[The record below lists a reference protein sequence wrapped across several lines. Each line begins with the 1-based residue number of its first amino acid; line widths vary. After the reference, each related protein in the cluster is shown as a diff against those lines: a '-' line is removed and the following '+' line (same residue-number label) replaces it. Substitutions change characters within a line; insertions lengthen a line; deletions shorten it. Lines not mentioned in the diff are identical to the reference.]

1 MDREKIEGEENA
13 RGERKRGVICVVCCV
28 CERGKKRNCIQL
40 EERKAARSKKKRR
53 IKKRKKETRR
63 FGNRANF
70 NLSEKRQRFK
80 KKERKKDTIVESL
93 GQENEIKTS
102 GSDEKLCVGNV

>member
-1 MDREKIEGEENA
+1 MC
-13 RGERKRGVICVVCCV
+13 VLCVVCV
-28 CERGKKRNCIQL
+28 KEEKRGIAYNWKNAKLQ
-40 EERKAARSKKKRR
+40 EVKRR
-53 IKKRKKETRR
+53 DGIKKRKKETRR